1 MIKYINKN
9 IIDLAKSGE
18 YDYIVHGCNCF
29 CAMNSGVAKAI
40 VDAFPEARHEDN
52 KTTPGD
58 SSKLGSVTFAKSN
71 GIVVV
76 NCYTQYRYGT
86 DSRKLNYEAM
96 YKCLEELSKLDL
108 KSRIL
113 IPKIGCGLAGGNWK
127 IVDVMI
133 HEILG
138 HMDITISVFDK
149 K

>member
-1 MIKYINKN
+1 
-9 IIDLAKSGE
+9 
-18 YDYIVHGCNCF
+18 
-29 CAMNSGVAKAI
+29 
-40 VDAFPEARHEDN
+40 
-52 KTTPGD
+52 
-58 SSKLGSVTFAKSN
+58 
-71 GIVVV
+71 
-76 NCYTQYRYGT
+76 
-86 DSRKLNYEAM
+86 M